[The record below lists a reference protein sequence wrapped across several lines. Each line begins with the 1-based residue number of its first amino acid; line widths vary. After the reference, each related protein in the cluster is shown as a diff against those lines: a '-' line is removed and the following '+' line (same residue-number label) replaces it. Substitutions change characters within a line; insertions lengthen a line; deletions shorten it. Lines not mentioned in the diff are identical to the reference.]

1 MPYDSPVPG
10 YGNNTVNTLRLW
22 SAKAPTSFNL
32 QFCKYF
38 RGRINL
44 HYFSENTILLL
55 EIVAYYDVTQIFII
69 ETLRAYCVKKIM
81 IILLLLCKIR
91 YFAINTQFK
100 VRVS

>member
-38 RGRINL
+38 RGRINRIN
-44 HYFSENTILLL
+44 YFFEEEHRIVRNCDVTLILL
-55 EIVAYYDVTQIFII
+55 
-69 ETLRAYCVKKIM
+69 
-81 IILLLLCKIR
+81 
-91 YFAINTQFK
+91 
-100 VRVS
+100 

>member
-38 RGRINL
+38 RGRINRIN
-44 HYFSENTILLL
+44 YFSKNNIVLL
-55 EIVAYYDVTQIFII
+55 EIVMLHWSYYRNTYELFVWKNSVHT
-69 ETLRAYCVKKIM
+69 AG
-81 IILLLLCKIR
+81 LCKINI
-91 YFAINTQFK
+91 FH
-100 VRVS
+100 